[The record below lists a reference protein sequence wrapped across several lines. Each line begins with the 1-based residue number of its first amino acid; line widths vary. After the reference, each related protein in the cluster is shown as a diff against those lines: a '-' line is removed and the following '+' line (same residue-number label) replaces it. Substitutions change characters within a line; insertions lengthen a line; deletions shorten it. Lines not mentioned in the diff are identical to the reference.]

1 MLTAADH
8 QDQFP
13 GKWIHSLSE
22 KDFVILR
29 SVQCALEIFGDG
41 ERTVQNIKEC
51 GLEGAMSN
59 ADIEDSAVPV
69 NNQIVFGSR
78 GNQDHVSFRKSYGM
92 FAGTVRSISV
102 KNAFDFKIVMTVFN
116 HDKISDGA
124 GTIISFPSSKNRDS
138 RWKKDS
144 LCFVFSLEGGEK
156 RENSFSTDS

>member
-13 GKWIHSLSE
+13 GKGIHSLSE

-92 FAGTVRSISV
+92 FAGTVRSVSV
-102 KNAFDFKIVMTVFN
+102 KNAFDFKIVMTVLN

-124 GTIISFPSSKNRDS
+124 GNHNIVSVI
-138 RWKKDS
+138 KKQR
-144 LCFVFSLEGGEK
+144 FQMEK
-156 RENSFSTDS
+156 S